1 MTTMRYLAAC
11 IGLALLM
18 PMAAMAQDRST
29 LDAEFPGDHEYVVA
43 VWFLKKDKASTFHY
57 RIMDPS
63 IPRNYDRRAWEVFKT
78 NFTDPNVGGEVR
90 FLTVKSTQNSR
101 QTERQQVMARVQQER
116 DRIEFQ
122 DPKFVDVEPEKKEK
136 SKQEPKKDSGK
147 TTFSYDDK
155 AKKSVSV
162 DLSDTKWRSELSFLH
177 PIYTFSK
184 DGYVRVQFPE
194 DGRAR
199 ISECW
204 RQRGNILRFR
214 RKLDGPDEDKSYFIE
229 DDAIYLLDGNNRHK
243 YFTRVK

>member
-11 IGLALLM
+11 VGLALMM

-29 LDAEFPGDHEYVVA
+29 LDAELPSDHEYVVA

-63 IPRNYDRRAWEVFKT
+63 IPRNYDRRAWEYFKK
-78 NFTDPNVGGEVR
+78 NFTEPNVGGAVR

-122 DPKFVDVEPEKKEK
+122 DPTFGDAKPEKKEK

-147 TTFSYDDK
+147 TTLSDNEK
-155 AKKSVSV
+155 ARKSVSV
-162 DLSDTKWRSELSFLH
+162 DL
-177 PIYTFSK
+177 
-184 DGYVRVQFPE
+184 
-194 DGRAR
+194 
-199 ISECW
+199 
-204 RQRGNILRFR
+204 
-214 RKLDGPDEDKSYFIE
+214 
-229 DDAIYLLDGNNRHK
+229 
-243 YFTRVK
+243 